1 MNLSLLSNQ
10 ISMVDLTKC
19 QIRMANMTN
28 YKS

>member
-1 MNLSLLSNQ
+1 MNLGLLSSQ
-10 ISMVDLTKC
+10 ISMVDLTKG